1 MSNKVKAQAVSFTF
15 RRKLL
20 AAAAAVA
27 LAGVALPAAAA
38 NWWNATPTI
47 AIGTAALNVA
57 NFGAIGNGV
66 ADDTAAI
73 QAAINALP
81 STGGTVEIPAGTY
94 MINALQ
100 AINLRS
106 HMRLLLDTGATL
118 QAIPNS
124 AERYWVVKARNVN
137 NVEIAGGS
145 IVGERTQHQGTTG
158 EWGYGLNIAGSS
170 YVYVHDISVSNC
182 WGDGLAVG
190 AAVNSTSTVPSYS
203 VTFNNVKSDNNR
215 RQGLSILPATQV
227 YVVNSSFTGSNGTAP
242 QSGIDVE
249 PQTQGTAM
257 QVRLEN
263 VTLANNMGNGLEAH
277 ANVQALTL
285 NNVTSQNNHGY
296 GVYAGGVKYLTI
308 NNSNLSENYLFGVDI
323 ATTTNYVQVVGNT
336 IEWNYDLWFY
346 NNNESIYTV
355 GTSPRDIQVA
365 STATNVTVSNNIISP
380 MK

>member
-1 MSNKVKAQAVSFTF
+1 MSNKVKAQAVNSSF
-15 RRKLL
+15 RRKML

-27 LAGVALPAAAA
+27 LAGVALPAAATA
-38 NWWNATPTI
+38 WWNATPTI
-47 AIGTAALNVA
+47 AIGTTALNVA

-66 ADDTAAI
+66 TDDTAAI

-81 STGGTVEIPAGTY
+81 ATGGTVEIPAGTY

-106 HMRLLLDTGATL
+106 HTRLLLDTGATL

-124 AERYWVVKARNVN
+124 AERYWIVKARNLN
-137 NVEIAGGS
+137 NVEITGGS
-145 IVGERTQHQGTTG
+145 IVGDRTQHLGTTG
-158 EWGYGLNIAGSS
+158 EWGYGVNIAGSS

-215 RQGLSILPATQV
+215 RQGLSVLPATQV

-277 ANVQALTL
+277 DNVQALTL

-296 GVYAGGVKYLTI
+296 GVYVGGVKYVTI

-323 ATTTNYVQVVGNT
+323 ATTTSYVQVVGNT

-346 NNNESIYTV
+346 NNNESIYSL

-365 STATNVTVSNNIISP
+365 STATYVTVSNNVISP

>member
-1 MSNKVKAQAVSFTF
+1 MSNKVKAQAVNSSF
-15 RRKLL
+15 RRKML

-27 LAGVALPAAAA
+27 LAGVALPAAATA
-38 NWWNATPTI
+38 WWNATPTI
-47 AIGTAALNVA
+47 AIGTTALNVA

-66 ADDTAAI
+66 TDDTAAI

-106 HMRLLLDTGATL
+106 HTRLLLDTGATL

-124 AERYWVVKARNVN
+124 AERYWIVKARNLN
-137 NVEIAGGS
+137 NVEITGGS
-145 IVGERTQHQGTTG
+145 IVGDRTQHLGTTG
-158 EWGYGLNIAGSS
+158 EWGYGVNIAGSS

-215 RQGLSILPATQV
+215 RQGLSVLPATQV

-277 ANVQALTL
+277 DNVQALTL

-296 GVYAGGVKYLTI
+296 GVYVGGVKYVTI

-346 NNNESIYTV
+346 NNNESIYSL

-365 STATNVTVSNNIISP
+365 STATYVTVSNNVISP

>member
-277 ANVQALTL
+277 DNVQALTL